1 MAINIPVQ
9 IYAQEI
15 LNERLKSLKSKKFP
29 NLHQSTNTTNFAF
42 DFAFFHQALANDD
55 VIGFVDMLE
64 HMSTNKQ
71 LPLLTIFSQKSPSGN
86 SLLHEVASFGSTKIT
101 KFIVDQFTFL
111 LTKKNILGDSAIHVA
126 TKNKHLKVLEVVINN
141 STVEL
146 QMRNSI
152 GNTALHEAMFF
163 PICYEAIN
171 LLFWGDPNVAYILNE
186 DGKSPLCLATH
197 DKQIVGLL
205 LLAPYGIRGLI
216 GRPRLEL
223 PLYDAIRMKILEV
236 FSKNPLLFHVRDQK
250 GKTPL
255 HLVAANNYIEGIQ
268 FILTKFREHVL
279 VKSQKGDL
287 PIHISSKKG
296 HIKAV
301 EIFLEQQWHDPSKLL
316 NNLGQN
322 IMHVAAK
329 HGQDKLVK
337 NILSNPRFEKLLN
350 ERDKNGHTALHLAS
364 MNFHSNVVCT
374 LTWDRRVNLNQL
386 NKKGLTAS
394 DIVRQ
399 NEWTTRQI
407 LTDLALT
414 TAGTAMSI
422 KGSKILSRKPRTRSR
437 YRMIKH
443 WFDILLM
450 ISILVATVAFTAGL
464 TVPGGLDNSSDD
476 RTKGMAILANEW
488 AFQAFVLCDTFAMF
502 CSIMGVFILIWSIIL
517 ETEMAESAISFAVK
531 LVGIALLAMSLAF
544 MLSYLFSSQHI
555 LG

>member
-1 MAINIPVQ
+1 MAVNIPVQ

-29 NLHQSTNTTNFAF
+29 NPHQSTNTTNFAF
-42 DFAFFHQALANDD
+42 DFAFFHQPLANDD

-86 SLLHEVASFGSTKIT
+86 SLLHEAASFGSTKIT
-101 KFIVDQFTFL
+101 KFIVDHFPFL

-126 TKNKHLKVLEVVINN
+126 TKNKHLKVLEVLINS

-205 LLAPYGIRGLI
+205 SLAPYGNRGLI
-216 GRPRLEL
+216 GRSRLEL
-223 PLYDAIRMKILEV
+223 PFYDAIRMERLDILEEV
-236 FSKNPLLFHVRDQK
+236 FNKNPLLFHVRDQK

-255 HLVAANNYIEGIQ
+255 HLAVANNYIEGIQ
-268 FILTKFREHVL
+268 FILTKFRQHAL
-279 VKSQKGDL
+279 VKSLKGDL

-296 HIKAV
+296 HIKVV

-316 NNLGQN
+316 NSLGQN
-322 IMHVAAK
+322 ILHVAAK

-337 NILSNPRFEKLLN
+337 IILSNPRLEKLLN

-374 LTWDRRVNLNQL
+374 LMWDRRVNLNQL

-399 NEWTTRQI
+399 NERTTRQI
-407 LTDLALT
+407 LTDLALAT
-414 TAGTAMSI
+414 AAGTPMSI

-488 AFQAFVLCDTFAMF
+488 AFQAFSPPL
-502 CSIMGVFILIWSIIL
+502 
-517 ETEMAESAISFAVK
+517 
-531 LVGIALLAMSLAF
+531 ALP
-544 MLSYLFSSQHI
+544 
-555 LG
+555 

>member
-1 MAINIPVQ
+1 
-9 IYAQEI
+9 
-15 LNERLKSLKSKKFP
+15 
-29 NLHQSTNTTNFAF
+29 
-42 DFAFFHQALANDD
+42 
-55 VIGFVDMLE
+55 
-64 HMSTNKQ
+64 
-71 LPLLTIFSQKSPSGN
+71 
-86 SLLHEVASFGSTKIT
+86 
-101 KFIVDQFTFL
+101 
-111 LTKKNILGDSAIHVA
+111 
-126 TKNKHLKVLEVVINN
+126 
-141 STVEL
+141 
-146 QMRNSI
+146 MRNSI

-205 LLAPYGIRGLI
+205 SLAPYGNRGLI
-216 GRPRLEL
+216 GRSRLEL
-223 PLYDAIRMKILEV
+223 PFYDAIRMERLDILEEV
-236 FSKNPLLFHVRDQK
+236 FNKNPLLFHVRDQK

-255 HLVAANNYIEGIQ
+255 HLAVANNYIEGIQ
-268 FILTKFREHVL
+268 FILTKFRQHAL
-279 VKSQKGDL
+279 VKSLKGDL

-296 HIKAV
+296 HIKVV

-316 NNLGQN
+316 NSLGQN
-322 IMHVAAK
+322 ILHVAAK

-337 NILSNPRFEKLLN
+337 IILSNPRLEKLLN

-374 LTWDRRVNLNQL
+374 LMWDRRVNLNQL

-399 NEWTTRQI
+399 NERTTRQI
-407 LTDLALT
+407 LTDLALAT
-414 TAGTAMSI
+414 AAGTPMSI

-488 AFQAFVLCDTFAMF
+488 AFQAFVLCDTFAML
-502 CSIMGVFILIWSIIL
+502 CSIMGVFIFKWSIIL
-517 ETEMAESAISFAVK
+517 ETEMAESAISLAVK

-544 MLSYLFSSQHI
+544 MLAIYLVANISWVKYAVFGVGFLFVTYFFFAFFLLIFPFGTRNPVFRFICHFAI
-555 LG
+555 PMIYRFLPPNDTVKVKHE